1 MIKTIQKNQCWKKR
15 EPDPQGLCEEFKP
28 DLPVNTSI
36 HL

>member
-1 MIKTIQKNQCWKKR
+1 MQEEIR
-15 EPDPQGLCEEFKP
+15 ETGPRGGCEEFKT

>member
-1 MIKTIQKNQCWKKR
+1 MIRTIQKEEIR
-15 EPDPQGLCEEFKP
+15 ETGPRGVCEEFKT

>member
-1 MIKTIQKNQCWKKR
+1 MQEEIR
-15 EPDPQGLCEEFKP
+15 ETGPRGVCEELET